1 MASTIENRR
10 RTPEL
15 RSFGAVVRR
24 SREAAGLKQADLA
37 ALVNV
42 SRAYIGHVELG
53 KTRCRLDFATRLDRA
68 LKADGEVIDAWNR
81 LLESIKSVKYAAYF
95 VNFPKVESTASLIR
109 AYETHVV
116 NGLFQTEA
124 YASVIVKD
132 PDILNTRMNRQK
144 QVMSAPAPKMFV
156 VLEESVVHRQVG
168 TRGTMRA
175 QLEYL
180 LELSARSGIRL
191 QVLPTIYVEDARAAF
206 TIATQADRSDAA
218 YLVTGTGGM
227 TSADPEDLAN
237 LHERFASLQAEAL
250 SVRDT
255 RALIR
260 RVIDERWR

>member
-24 SREAAGLKQADLA
+24 LREAAGLKQIELA

-42 SRAYIGHVELG
+42 TRAYIGHVELG
-53 KTRCRLDFATRLDRA
+53 KTRCRSDFAKRLDDA
-68 LKADGEVIDAWNR
+68 LRADGEIVGAWNQ

-95 VNFPKVESTASLIR
+95 VNFPKVESTAAIIR
-109 AYETHVV
+109 VYETHIV

-124 YASVIVKD
+124 YAAEIIKD
-132 PDILNTRMNRQK
+132 ADILNTRMNRQK
-144 QVMSAPAPKMFV
+144 QVMDASAPKIFV
-156 VLEESVVHRQVG
+156 VLEVGVLHRQVG
-168 TRGTMRA
+168 TQEVMRG

-180 LELSARSGIRL
+180 LELSERPGIRV
-191 QVLPTIYVEDARAAF
+191 QVLPTVYVEDARAAF
-206 TIATQADRSDAA
+206 TIATQSDRSDAA

-227 TSADPEDLAN
+227 TSADPDDLAN

-250 SVRDT
+250 NVRDT
-255 RALIR
+255 RALLR
-260 RVIDERWR
+260 RVIDERWT

>member
-24 SREAAGLKQADLA
+24 LREAAGLKQVELA
-37 ALVNV
+37 AQVNV

-53 KTRCRLDFATRLDRA
+53 KTRCRFDFARRLDIA
-68 LKADGEVIDAWNR
+68 LQANGEIIRAWNE

-95 VNFPKVESTASLIR
+95 VDFPKAESTANVIR
-109 AYETHVV
+109 VYETHIV

-124 YASVIVKD
+124 YASVMIKD

-144 QVMSAPAPKMFV
+144 QVMSEPVPKIFV
-156 VLEESVVHRQVG
+156 VLEESILHRQVG
-168 TRGTMRA
+168 TREVMRA

-180 LELSARSGIRL
+180 LELSERPNIRL
-191 QVLPTIYVEDARAAF
+191 QVLPTVYVEDARAAF

-218 YLVTGTGGM
+218 YLVTGTGGV

-237 LHERFASLQAEAL
+237 LSERFASLQAEAL
-250 SVRDT
+250 NVRDT

-260 RVIDERWR
+260 KVIDERWT